1 MKNETVATQ
10 IREKRIAAAL
20 SQTELAE
27 KLGVSQVLIS
37 NWEKAKRSPSP
48 EHQAKLAR
56 ILGAAD
62 GNNVG
67 GDFLDASP
75 VAAWVK
81 KERISRGF
89 SIPELADK
97 SGLTP
102 PAIYRIES
110 GQTRNLREATRKKLE
125 QVLSKMPA
133 ETISE
138 AAQETE
144 IIGLGSMEDFD
155 PHSDDERPT
164 KAGIYVLYDI
174 SERPI
179 YVGEGKDVR
188 KRIRDHEEKFWFKR
202 PIVQSASWI
211 AIGDED
217 LRRKVETILIKFLKS
232 NAVIN
237 KQNVDRS

>member
-1 MKNETVATQ
+1 MKKENVAAQ

-20 SQTELAE
+20 SQAELAE

-37 NWEKAKRSPSP
+37 NWERAKLSPSP
-48 EHQAKLAR
+48 AHQTKLAK
-56 ILGAAD
+56 ILGAENGINSD
-62 GNNVG
+62 

-75 VAAWVK
+75 VAAWLK
-81 KERISRGF
+81 KERISKGL

-102 PAIYRIES
+102 PAIYRIEG
-110 GQTRNLREATRKKLE
+110 GQTRNLRETTRKKLE
-125 QVLSKMPA
+125 RVLGKMPA
-133 ETISE
+133 ETIDE

-144 IIGLGSMEDFD
+144 IAGLGSMEDFD
-155 PHSDDERPT
+155 PHSDDERPAR
-164 KAGIYVLYDI
+164 AGIYVLYDI

-179 YVGEGKDVR
+179 YVGEGRDVK
-188 KRIRDHEEKFWFKR
+188 KRIKDHEEKFWFKR

-211 AIGDED
+211 AIADDE